1 MQKNQRTIKKEVVIY
16 GSGLHTG
23 LETKV
28 KFKPAQPF
36 QGITFVRSDLD
47 NRPTI
52 SAYGKNVISTNR
64 GTTLQENGAIV
75 KTTEHLLAAIAG
87 LEIDNIFI
95 EIDNEEIPILDGS
108 SDPFLKILQSAGIKE
123 ENINKQYFNPKNKI
137 EFYFEETDSRYIL
150 EPADEFSASVN
161 VDYNTEILGK
171 SSAKI
176 NSISEFKK
184 ELSSSRTFCFLHEI
198 SELADNNLIKGGDLN
213 NAIIFV
219 ENKIKDIEVKKLQN
233 LFNKKDLKIKE
244 KRILND
250 LKLRYKNEPARHK
263 LLDVIGDLTLLGIPI
278 KGKLKVSKPGHKA
291 NTEFVKKLLSIMKN
305 TTPQYNVNETPVKNI
320 NEIMEIL
327 PHRPPFLFLDKI
339 IELSNNHVVGVKNVT
354 MNEDFFIGHFPK
366 SPVMPGVLQIEA
378 MAQAGGILIL
388 NTVPDPKNYLTYFMK
403 IDNVKFKQK
412 VIPGDT
418 LIFRL
423 DLASPIRRGI
433 CHMTGNAYVGDKIVM
448 QAELM
453 AKIEKI
459 K

>member
-1 MQKNQRTIKKEVVIY
+1 M
-16 GSGLHTG
+16 
-23 LETKV
+23 
-28 KFKPAQPF
+28 
-36 QGITFVRSDLD
+36 
-47 NRPTI
+47 
-52 SAYGKNVISTNR
+52 
-64 GTTLQENGAIV
+64 
-75 KTTEHLLAAIAG
+75 
-87 LEIDNIFI
+87 
-95 EIDNEEIPILDGS
+95 
-108 SDPFLKILQSAGIKE
+108 
-123 ENINKQYFNPKNKI
+123 
-137 EFYFEETDSRYIL
+137 
-150 EPADEFSASVN
+150 
-161 VDYNTEILGK
+161 LG
-171 SSAKI
+171 
-176 NSISEFKK
+176 N
-184 ELSSSRTFCFLHEI
+184 
-198 SELADNNLIKGGDLN
+198 
-213 NAIIFV
+213 
-219 ENKIKDIEVKKLQN
+219 
-233 LFNKKDLKIKE
+233 
-244 KRILND
+244 
-250 LKLRYKNEPARHK
+250 
-263 LLDVIGDLTLLGIPI
+263 PI

-305 TTPQYNVNETPVKNI
+305 TAPQYNVNKTPVKNI

-327 PHRPPFLFLDKI
+327 PHRPPFLLLDKI